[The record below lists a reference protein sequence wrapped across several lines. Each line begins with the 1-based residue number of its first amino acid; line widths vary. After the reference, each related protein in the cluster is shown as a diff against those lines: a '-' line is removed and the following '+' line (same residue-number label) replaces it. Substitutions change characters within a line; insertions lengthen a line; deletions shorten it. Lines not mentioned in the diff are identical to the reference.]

1 MSMDV
6 AVVTDRHDWQPAHPR
21 STNQWSEAVNRSRIL
36 LVAAGTA
43 LATVAAVLTAPPL
56 SAQTPDITVNTS
68 SSFQTID
75 GFGAATPIFN
85 VGGQWT
91 TSETQ
96 TLVGMGSG
104 ELGLSIVRT
113 VVSPESSEWSLPVSS
128 LQTAQSYGSD
138 VTILASP
145 WTAPAHFKTNN
156 SRVNGG
162 KLRTDFYDDYAAHLN
177 SFVQF
182 MSSQGVT
189 IDVTSVQNE
198 PDWHPDYDSMDWS
211 GTELRNFVRDHG
223 ANINGTELLVA
234 ESLRFN
240 RQFTDPTLQDAV
252 ARNNIGYVGGH
263 LYDTENSGN
272 LSPYPL
278 ATQFGKNQWMTE
290 WNLHAA
296 DGGGSNIWGDPRN
309 AAVWN
314 ETLDDIMRTVHRSMV
329 SGWSAYIWWYGR
341 RFYSFIGD
349 GESQFGTTRGQV
361 LRRGHAFSQYSKY
374 VRPGDQRV
382 AVSTSSRAS
391 SLEVTAYR
399 GRGKVTLVVLNRSN
413 SAVNNAVV
421 QVPQN
426 ISAAEYTVT
435 SQNLGAA
442 SHPANVNGGQVTVN
456 IPARSIS
463 TITVS
468 GGPSSTSSP
477 TAPPTSPPTGTGT
490 CEVTNSINA
499 WSTGLVD
506 NMTITNTGTSTIDG
520 WSLGFTLGS
529 GQTITS
535 GWSATYAPTTGRVT
549 ATNVGYNASI
559 PPGGSTT
566 IGFQASHNGNS
577 AAPSGFTLNGTACS

>member
-1 MSMDV
+1 V
-6 AVVTDRHDWQPAHPR
+6 KR
-21 STNQWSEAVNRSRIL
+21 SQIL
-36 LVAAGTA
+36 LVAAATA
-43 LATVAAVLTAPPL
+43 LASVAGVLTAPPL
-56 SAQTPDITVNTS
+56 WAQTPDITVNTS
-68 SSFQTID
+68 TSFQTID

-113 VVSPESSEWSLPVSS
+113 VISPESGEWSGPVSS
-128 LQTAQSYGSD
+128 LQTAKSYGSD

-177 SFVQF
+177 SYVQF
-182 MSSQGVT
+182 MASQGVT

-211 GTELRNFVRDHG
+211 GTELRDWVRDHG
-223 ANINGTELLVA
+223 ANVNGTELLIA

-240 RQFTDPTLQDAV
+240 RQYTDPTLQDAT

-278 ATQFGKNQWMTE
+278 ANQHGKNQWMTE

-296 DGGGSNIWGDPRN
+296 DGSGSNIWGDPSN

-314 ETLDDIMRTVHRSMV
+314 ESLDDIMRTVHRSME

-349 GESQFGTTRGQV
+349 GESQFGTTRGEI
-361 LRRGHAFSQYSKY
+361 LKRGYAFSQYSKY
-374 VRPGDQRV
+374 VRPGDERV
-382 AVSTSSRAS
+382 ALSKSSRAS
-391 SLEVTAYR
+391 SLEVTAYQ
-399 GRGKVTLVVLNRSN
+399 GRGKVVLVILNRSN
-413 SAVNNAVV
+413 SAVNDAVV

-426 ISAAEYTVT
+426 ISTAEYTVT
-435 SQNLGAA
+435 SQNLSAA
-442 SHPANVNGGQVTVN
+442 PRPASVGSGQVTVD

-468 GGPSSTSSP
+468 EGTGQTSSP
-477 TAPPTSPPTGTGT
+477 TSSPTSTGT
-490 CEVTNSINA
+490 CQVTNSVNE
-499 WSTGLVD
+499 WNTGLVD
-506 NMTITNTGTSTIDG
+506 QITITNTGTSAING

-535 GWSATYAPTTGRVT
+535 GWSATYSPTSGQVT
-549 ATNVGYNASI
+549 ATNLSYNASI

-566 IGFQASHNGNS
+566 IGFQASHSGNS
-577 AAPSGFTLNGTACS
+577 APPGGFTLNGIACG

>member
-1 MSMDV
+1 M
-6 AVVTDRHDWQPAHPR
+6 
-21 STNQWSEAVNRSRIL
+21 NEWSEAVKRRRIL

-43 LATVAAVLTAPPL
+43 LATVVGVLTAPPL
-56 SAQTPDITVNTS
+56 FAQTPDITVNTAT
-68 SSFQTID
+68 SFQTID

-113 VVSPESSEWSLPVSS
+113 VISPESSEWSLPVSS
-128 LQTAQSYGSD
+128 LRTAQSYGSN

-156 SRVNGG
+156 SRVGGG

-182 MSSQGVT
+182 MNGQGVT

-211 GTELRNFVRDHG
+211 GTELRDFVRDHG
-223 ANINGTELLVA
+223 AGINGTELLIA

-240 RQFTDPTLQDAV
+240 RQYTDPTLQDAT

-278 ATQFGKNQWMTE
+278 ANQFGKPQWMTE
-290 WNLHAA
+290 WNLHEA
-296 DGGGSNIWGDPRN
+296 DGSGSNIWGNPSN

-349 GESQFGTTRGQV
+349 GEAQFGTTLGAV

-374 VRPGDQRV
+374 VRPGDERV
-382 AVSTSSRAS
+382 AVTTSARAS
-391 SLEVTAYR
+391 SLEVTAYQ
-399 GRGKVTLVVLNRSN
+399 GRGKVTLVILNRSN
-413 SAVNNAVV
+413 NPVDDAVV
-421 QVPQN
+421 RVPQS
-426 ISAAEYTVT
+426 ISAAEYIVT

-442 SHPANVNGGQVTVN
+442 SRPASISGGQVTVD

-463 TITVS
+463 TITVTAGS
-468 GGPSSTSSP
+468 SPSSPSSSPPGSPTSSP
-477 TAPPTSPPTGTGT
+477 TGAGT
-490 CEVTNSINA
+490 CQVTNSVNA
-499 WSTGLVD
+499 WNTGLVD
-506 NMTITNTGTSTIDG
+506 TITITNTGTNPING

-535 GWSATYAPTTGRVT
+535 GWNATYSPTSGQVT
-549 ATNVGYNASI
+549 ARNVSHNASI
-559 PPGGSTT
+559 PPGGSIA

-577 AAPSGFTLNGTACS
+577 AAPGGFTLNGTACR

>member
-1 MSMDV
+1 MK
-6 AVVTDRHDWQPAHPR
+6 
-21 STNQWSEAVNRSRIL
+21 RSRIL

-43 LATVAAVLTAPPL
+43 LATVASALTAPPL
-56 SAQTPDITVNTS
+56 LAQTPDITVDTS

-85 VGGQWT
+85 VGGQWS

-96 TLVGMGSG
+96 TLVGMGDG

-113 VVSPESSEWSLPVSS
+113 VISPESSEWSLPVNS
-128 LQTAQSYGSD
+128 LQTAKSYGSD

-162 KLRTDFYDDYAAHLN
+162 KLRTDFYDDYADHLN

-182 MSSQGVT
+182 MASQGVT

-198 PDWHPDYDSMDWS
+198 PDWHPDYDSMDWT
-211 GTELRNFVRDHG
+211 GTELRNWVRDHG
-223 ANINGTELLVA
+223 ADVQNTELLIA

-240 RQFTDPTLQDAV
+240 RQYTDPTLQDAT

-272 LSPYPL
+272 LAPYPL
-278 ATQFGKNQWMTE
+278 ANQHGKNQWMTE

-296 DGGGSNIWGDPRN
+296 DGGGSNIWGDPGN

-314 ETLDDIMRTVHRSMV
+314 ETLDDIMRTVHRSMEA
-329 SGWSAYIWWYGR
+329 GWSAYIWWYGR

-349 GESQFGTTRGQV
+349 GESQFGTTRGEP
-361 LRRGHAFSQYSKY
+361 LKRGYAFSQYAKY
-374 VRPGDQRV
+374 VRPGDERV

-391 SLEVTAYR
+391 SLEVTAYQ
-399 GRGKVTLVVLNRSN
+399 GSGEVDLVILNRSN
-413 SAVNNAVV
+413 SAVNDAVV
-421 QVPQN
+421 QLPQG
-426 ISAAEYTVT
+426 ISAAEYIVT
-435 SQNLGAA
+435 SQNLAA
-442 SHPANVNGGQVTVN
+442 APRPAEVSGGQVTVD

-468 GGPSSTSSP
+468 EGPGQTSSP
-477 TAPPTSPPTGTGT
+477 PGPPTGSPTSSPPGPPTSSPPGTGS
-490 CEVTNSINA
+490 CQVTSSVNA
-499 WSTGLVD
+499 WNTGLVGQI
-506 NMTITNTGTSTIDG
+506 TIANTGTSAING

-535 GWSATYAPTTGRVT
+535 GWNASYSPTSGQVT
-549 ATNVGYNASI
+549 ATNLGYNSSI
-559 PPGGSTT
+559 PPGGSTS
-566 IGFQASHNGNS
+566 IGFQATHGGND
-577 AAPSGFTLNGTACS
+577 AAPTGFTLNGMACS

>member
-1 MSMDV
+1 V
-6 AVVTDRHDWQPAHPR
+6 KRYQ
-21 STNQWSEAVNRSRIL
+21 IL

-43 LATVAAVLTAPPL
+43 LATVAGVLTAAPPL
-56 SAQTPDITVNTS
+56 LAQTPDITVNTS
-68 SSFQTID
+68 TSFQTID

-113 VVSPESSEWSLPVSS
+113 VISPESGEWSGLVSS
-128 LQTAQSYGSD
+128 LQTAKSYGSD
-138 VTILASP
+138 VKILASP
-145 WTAPAHFKTNN
+145 WTAPANFKTNN

-177 SFVQF
+177 NYVQF
-182 MSSQGVT
+182 MASQGVT

-211 GTELRNFVRDHG
+211 GTELRNWVRDHG
-223 ANINGTELLVA
+223 ANVNGTELLVA

-240 RQFTDPTLQDAV
+240 RQYTDPTLQDAT

-278 ATQFGKNQWMTE
+278 ANQFGKNQWMTE

-296 DGGGSNIWGDPRN
+296 DGSGSNIWGDPSN

-314 ETLDDIMRTVHRSMV
+314 ESLDDIMRTVHLSME

-349 GESQFGTTRGQV
+349 GESQFGTTLGEPLKRGY
-361 LRRGHAFSQYSKY
+361 AFSQYSKY
-374 VRPGDQRV
+374 VRPGDERV
-382 AVSTSSRAS
+382 ALSKSSRAS
-391 SLEVTAYR
+391 SLEVTAYQ
-399 GRGKVTLVVLNRSN
+399 GRGEVVLVMLNRSN
-413 SAVNNAVV
+413 SAVNDAVV

-426 ISAAEYTVT
+426 ISTAEYTVT
-435 SQNLGAA
+435 SQNLSAQPQ
-442 SHPANVNGGQVTVN
+442 PANVSGGQVTVD

-468 GGPSSTSSP
+468 GGPDPGQTSSP
-477 TAPPTSPPTGTGT
+477 TSSPTSTGT
-490 CEVTNSINA
+490 CEVTNSVNA
-499 WSTGLVD
+499 WNTGLVD
-506 NMTITNTGTSTIDG
+506 TMTITNTGTSAING

-535 GWSATYAPTTGRVT
+535 GWNATYSPTSGQVT
-549 ATNVGYNASI
+549 ATNLSYNASI

-566 IGFQASHNGNS
+566 IGFQAGHSGNS

>member
-1 MSMDV
+1 MK
-6 AVVTDRHDWQPAHPR
+6 R
-21 STNQWSEAVNRSRIL
+21 SHIL

-43 LATVAAVLTAPPL
+43 LATVAGVLTAPPL

-113 VVSPESSEWSLPVSS
+113 VISPESSEWSGPVNS
-128 LQTAQSYGSD
+128 LQTAKSYGSD
-138 VTILASP
+138 VKILASP

-162 KLRTDFYDDYAAHLN
+162 KLRTDFYDDYAEHLN
-177 SFVQF
+177 SYVQF
-182 MSSQGVT
+182 MASQGVT

-211 GTELRNFVRDHG
+211 GDELRNFVRDHG
-223 ANINGTELLVA
+223 ADVNGTELLVA
-234 ESLRFN
+234 ESLRFD
-240 RQFTDPTLQDAV
+240 RQYTDPTLQDAT

-272 LSPYPL
+272 LAPYPL
-278 ATQFGKNQWMTE
+278 ANQHGKNQWMTE
-290 WNLHAA
+290 WNLHEA
-296 DGGGSNIWGDPRN
+296 DGSGSNIWGDPSN
-309 AAVWN
+309 PAVWN
-314 ETLDDIMRTVHRSMV
+314 ETLDDIMRTVHLSME

-349 GESQFGTTRGQV
+349 GESQFGTTRGEP
-361 LRRGHAFSQYSKY
+361 LKRGYAFSQYAKY
-374 VRPGDQRV
+374 VRPGDERV

-391 SLEVTAYR
+391 SLEVTAYQ
-399 GRGKVTLVVLNRSN
+399 GSGEVDLVILNRSN
-413 SAVNNAVV
+413 SAVNDAVV
-421 QVPQN
+421 QLPQS
-426 ISAAEYTVT
+426 ISTAEYTVT
-435 SQNLGAA
+435 SQNSSAEPQ
-442 SHPANVNGGQVTVN
+442 PANVGGGQVTVN

-463 TITVS
+463 TLTVS
-468 GGPSSTSSP
+468 EGPGQTSSP
-477 TAPPTSPPTGTGT
+477 TTSPTNSPTSPPTGTGT
-490 CEVTNSINA
+490 CEVTNSVNA

-506 NMTITNTGTSTIDG
+506 QITITNTGTSAIDG
-520 WSLGFTLGS
+520 WSLGFTLGT
-529 GQTITS
+529 GQTVTS
-535 GWSATYAPTTGRVT
+535 GWNATYSPTSGQVT
-549 ATNVGYNASI
+549 ATNLSHNASI